1 MCLNRLGSLEIP
13 GAVPGPPGQNGQNG
27 SQGPEGPVGVGWI
40 TGQGIPPNNLT
51 TYPDGTLYLDTLLG
65 NVFEYN
71 ASTLAWDLVA
81 SIAGPQGNTGPAGPQ
96 GVTNGTGV
104 LSRNVISAP
113 QNLTSAGQQLVLGTF
128 SISGNTLLGSVD
140 SMVKLCS
147 STRVLTTSL
156 PGSPYGHII
165 KIDINGVQLTNNSNL
180 TFIPETNGLLAAGRA
195 CEVIVE
201 ASIFRNTVG
210 PFAPTALVKWS
221 TSYGQSGFFRY
232 DAASTIDFS
241 VGTTVNFGLE
251 SISTAGATTT
261 RVTSSVWI
269 ERYFKV

>member
-27 SQGPEGPVGVGWI
+27 SQGPEGPAGVGWI

-51 TYPDGTLYLDTLLG
+51 TYPDGTLYLDTILG

-81 SIAGPQGNTGPAGPQ
+81 SIVGPQGDQ
-96 GVTNGTGV
+96 GSQGLQGATNGTGV
-104 LSRNVISAP
+104 LRRNVTP
-113 QNLTSAGQQLVLGTF
+113 NQNLTSAGQQLVLGSF
-128 SISGNTLLGSVD
+128 NIAGNTLLNNVY
-140 SMVKLCS
+140 SMAKLCS
-147 STRVLTTSL
+147 STKVFSNSS
-156 PGSPYGHII
+156 PGAPYGHII
-165 KIDINGVQLTNNSNL
+165 KIDINGVALTNNSDL
-180 TFIPETNGLLAAGRA
+180 TFIPQTNTILGLGKA
-195 CEVIVE
+195 CQVLVE
-201 ASIFRNTVG
+201 ASIFRDTIG

-221 TSYGQSGFFRY
+221 TSYGQSGFFTFM
-232 DAASTIDFS
+232 AASSIDFS

-251 SISTAGATTT
+251 SISTSGAVTTN
-261 RVTSSVWI
+261 VQSSVWI

>member
-27 SQGPEGPVGVGWI
+27 SQGPEGPAGVGWI

-104 LSRNVISAP
+104 LTRNVIAN

-128 SISGNTLLGSVD
+128 SIAGNTLLSNTG

-147 STRVLTTSL
+147 STKVFSPTQ

-165 KIDINGVQLTNNSNL
+165 TININGVALTNNSDL
-180 TFIPETNGLLAAGRA
+180 TFIPQTNSLLALAKA

-201 ASIFRNTVG
+201 ASIFRDTIG

-221 TSYGQSGFFRY
+221 TSYGQSGFFTY
-232 DAASTIDFS
+232 SAASSIDFS

-251 SISTAGATTT
+251 SISTSGAVTT
-261 RVTSSVWI
+261 RVGSSVWI